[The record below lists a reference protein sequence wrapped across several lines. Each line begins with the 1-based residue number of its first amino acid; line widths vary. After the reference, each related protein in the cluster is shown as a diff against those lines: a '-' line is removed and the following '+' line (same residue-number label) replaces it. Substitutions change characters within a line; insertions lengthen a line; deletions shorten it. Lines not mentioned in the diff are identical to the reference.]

1 MLTFYEGLPRAG
13 KSYSAVKDEIVPALK
28 KGRKV
33 LAYIEGLDH
42 IRIAA
47 VAEIELE
54 NCRENLQLLKREEVK
69 QLRQYVKPD
78 MLIVIDEAQNFW
90 RHSTKQLDDDI
101 TQFVAEHGHMG
112 LDIILMG
119 QSIKDLHLLWRRRVE
134 RKVFFQKKTALGQ
147 VNKYSATFFSAVLS
161 GDDILF
167 EKVMTVDYEYD
178 PRYFG
183 TYKSHTDDTTNKET
197 KVEQRAVIWNH
208 PIFKRWLPLFAVFA
222 VFAIYYLWHL
232 MHGGL
237 QESIV
242 KKNPAIQA
250 QQAKQGTVT
259 KAIATDLTPVENKPA
274 EKTADSSDNLP
285 LTTPDMVLVLSK
297 QSRIRLLGFWRV
309 GQRVDGLIQWVDGAS
324 AVKQEMTFKELHALG
339 WTVFVNQEAT
349 VAQIIKGSKTIYA
362 TSWSVDGVKGK
373 ASDEQVRQTSGKPDT
388 GLYGGGEAFPRPG
401 GLGLVDADSLH
412 RG

>member
-1 MLTFYEGLPRAG
+1 MLTFYEGMPRSG
-13 KSYSAVKDEIVPALK
+13 KSFSAVRDEIIPALK
-28 KGRKV
+28 KGREV
-33 LAYIEGLDH
+33 LAYIDGLDH

-54 NCRENLQLLKREEVK
+54 DCRRLLHVLQREEVK
-69 QLRQYVKPD
+69 NLRQHVKPD

-90 RHSTKQLDDDI
+90 RTSTKQLDDDI

-112 LDIILMG
+112 LDIVLMG
-119 QSIKDLHLLWRRRVE
+119 QSIKDLHTLWRRRVE
-134 RKVFFQKKTALGQ
+134 RKVFFQKKSALGKT
-147 VNKYSATFFSAVLS
+147 NEYTATFFSAVLS

-167 EKVMTVDYEYD
+167 EKIMTMSYVYEEK
-178 PRYFG
+178 YFG

-197 KVEQRAVIWNH
+197 KVDQRAIIWNH
-208 PIFKRWLPLFAVFA
+208 PIFRKWGPLFLIFCVG
-222 VFAIYYLWHL
+222 AIYYLWNL

-242 KKNPAIQA
+242 KKSSAIQT
-250 QQAKQGTVT
+250 QQAKHGTVT
-259 KAIATDLTPVENKPA
+259 KAITTDLTPVESRSV
-274 EKTADSSDNLP
+274 EKATDSSDNLP

-324 AVKQEMTFKELHALG
+324 AVKQEMTFNELHALG

-362 TSWSVDGVKGK
+362 TSWSVDGVQGK
-373 ASDEQVRQTSGKPDT
+373 ASDEQVRQTSGKPDS
-388 GLYGGGEAFPRPG
+388 GLYSGGEAFPRPG
-401 GLGLVDADSLH
+401 GRGLVDADSQH